1 MIARIIEHSARNKFI
16 VFLMVVFAL
25 AWGYWALTHMP
36 LDALPDLSDTQV
48 IIYTEWAG
56 RSPDLVEDQITYPIT
71 STLLAAPKVQA
82 VRGFSFLGSSFIYVI
97 FDEGTDI
104 YWARS
109 RILEYIQAVR
119 NKLPADVN
127 PILGPDATS
136 LGWGFEYAVVDENH
150 TLDLAQLRSIQDW
163 NLKLALESVPGV
175 SQVASV
181 GGFVKQYQITV
192 DPNRLLGYN
201 IPITKV
207 MEAVR
212 RSNLDVEGRVLEFS
226 GAEYMVRG
234 RGYIKRPQDLE
245 TIAVGTDGAGTPIY
259 LRDVAN
265 VQLGPEIR
273 RGVADLDGKGEVTG
287 GIVIVRFG
295 ENVLNVID
303 RVKEKIRTD
312 IAPSLPPGVKIV
324 TTYDRSD
331 LIRRSVATLKDEI
344 VKLAIAVSVVCII
357 FLFHLPSALVVI
369 LTLPVAIIMSFILMY
384 YLGVTS
390 NVMSLAGI
398 AIAIG
403 AMVDASII
411 MVENAHKKLEE
422 WEEAKRLTG
431 EGRGE
436 RGANGRNCGD
446 TPPNADGREEC
457 PRSKLAQ
464 TELAA
469 MSRVDVIIEAAKEVG
484 PSLFFSLLVIT
495 VGFLPVFTLQG
506 QAGRLFK
513 PLAYTKTFA
522 MLFSSFL
529 AVTLTPVLMTL
540 FVRGRIR
547 PEEKNP
553 VSRLLHWTYEP
564 VARLAL
570 RFKWAVLIGAFLI
583 LIVSVYPFTKLGSE
597 FMPPLYEGT
606 LFYMPVTSPGAS
618 ISVATDTLQLQDK
631 LLKTIPE
638 VESVFGK
645 AGRADTATDPA
656 PLDMFET
663 VINLKPENPTGFDR
677 LLARLRIKPL
687 PPSYWREGMTVEKLK
702 DEMNDTLSIPGVSN
716 SFTMPIKARL
726 DMLSTGIRTPVGIKI
741 LGSNLNEIEKIG
753 VAIEQRLKGIS
764 GIRSVYAERV
774 TTGYYVD
781 ININREAAARYG
793 LNVEDIQDVIQS
805 AIGGM
810 NLTTTVE
817 GRERYPV
824 NLRYARE
831 LRGDI
836 EQLKRVLVPLSGM
849 GANEPATPPGGMS
862 SGSVG
867 ISTLG
872 SPTSGR
878 QSQRV
883 PLEQLA
889 DIKVVRGPMSVK
901 SEEGLLTAYVYV
913 DFSGRDVGGFVD
925 EAKAKVASLT
935 IPEGY
940 RLEWSGEYEYLVKT
954 HQRLKLVI
962 PLTLLI
968 IFVLIYFNTRSVT
981 KTVIVLLA
989 VPFSLVGS
997 FWLLCLLG
1005 YNMSIAVWVGIIA
1018 LAGLD
1023 AETGVVMLLYLD
1035 LAHDK
1040 WKREGRLAGIRDLK
1054 DSVMFGAVKRIR
1066 PKIMTVGVILAGLIP
1081 VMFSHGAG
1089 SDIMKRIA
1097 APMVGGVIT
1106 STILE
1111 LIIYPAIYMLW
1122 KGREF
1127 QTRTTVTGR

>member
-1 MIARIIEHSARNKFI
+1 MIAKIIEYSARNKFI
-16 VFLMVVFAL
+16 VFLMIFFAL
-25 AWGYWALTHMP
+25 AWGWWALKNMP

-71 STLLAAPKVQA
+71 STLLAAPRVQA

-119 NKLPADVN
+119 NKLPSDVN
-127 PILGPDATS
+127 PVLGPDATS
-136 LGWGFEYAVVDENH
+136 LGWGFEYALVDERGTH
-150 TLDLAQLRSIQDW
+150 DLAQLRSLQDW

-181 GGFVKQYQITV
+181 GGFVKQYQITI

-226 GAEYMVRG
+226 GIEYMVRG
-234 RGYIKRPQDLE
+234 RGYIKRIQDIE
-245 TIAVGTDGAGTPIY
+245 QIPVGINGTGTPVY
-259 LRDVAN
+259 LKDVAN
-265 VQLGPEIR
+265 IQLGPEIR
-273 RGVADLDGKGEVTG
+273 RGVAELNGKGEVAG

-295 ENVLNVID
+295 ENVLNVIE
-303 RVKEKIRTD
+303 RVKTKIRTD
-312 IAPSLPPGVKIV
+312 IAPSLPQGVKIV
-324 TTYDRSD
+324 VTYDRSD
-331 LIRRSVATLKDEI
+331 LIRRSVATLKEEI
-344 VKLAIAVSVVCII
+344 FKLAIAVSVVCFV
-357 FLFHLPSALVVI
+357 FLLHLPSALVVI

-384 YLGVTS
+384 YMKVTS
-390 NVMSLAGI
+390 NVMSLSGI

-422 WEEAKRLTG
+422 WEAH
-431 EGRGE
+431 GRPG
-436 RGANGRNCGD
+436 
-446 TPPNADGREEC
+446 
-457 PRSKLAQ
+457 
-464 TELAA
+464 
-469 MSRVDVIIEAAKEVG
+469 SRVNVIIEAAKEVG

-495 VGFLPVFTLQG
+495 VGFLPVFTLQA

-540 FVRGRIR
+540 FIRGKIR

-553 VSRLLHWTYEP
+553 VSRFLHWIYEP
-564 VARLAL
+564 VAPFAL
-570 RFKWAVLIGAFLI
+570 RFKRLVIILAAIVLII
-583 LIVSVYPFTKLGSE
+583 SIYPFTRLGSE
-597 FMPPLYEGT
+597 FMPPLYEGS
-606 LFYMPVTSPGAS
+606 LFYMPVTAPAAS
-618 ISVATDTLQLQDK
+618 ISVATDLLKLQDT
-631 LLKTIPE
+631 LLKQIPE

-645 AGRADTATDPA
+645 AGRAETATDPA
-656 PLDMFET
+656 PLEMFET
-663 VINLKPENPTGFDR
+663 VINLKPES
-677 LLARLRIKPL
+677 K
-687 PPSYWREGMTVEKLK
+687 WRAGMTVEKLK
-702 DEMNDTLSIPGVSN
+702 DEMNDILTIPGVAN
-716 SFTMPIKARL
+716 SFTMPIKARI
-726 DMLSTGIRTPVGIKI
+726 DMLATGIRTPVGIKV
-741 LGSNLNEIEKIG
+741 LGPNIDEIERIG
-753 VAIEQRLKGIS
+753 LAIEHHLKQIS
-764 GIRSVYAERV
+764 GVRSVYAERV
-774 TTGYYVD
+774 TTGYFLD
-781 ININREAAARYG
+781 IDVRREEAARYG
-793 LNVEDIQDVIQS
+793 LNIEDVQDVVQS

-810 NLTTTVE
+810 NITTTIE

-824 NLRYARE
+824 NVRYARE

-836 EQLKRVLVPLSGM
+836 EQLKRVLVPIGGM
-849 GANEPATPPGGMS
+849 NFVVASTPTSTAMS
-862 SGSVG
+862 SGG
-867 ISTLG
+867 
-872 SPTSGR
+872 TSSNATFTGNNPKL
-878 QSQRV
+878 SSV
-883 PLEQLA
+883 PLAQLA
-889 DIKVVRGPMSVK
+889 DIKVVRGPTSIK
-901 SEEGLLTAYVYV
+901 SEEGLLSAYVFV

-925 EAKAKVASLT
+925 EAKKSVASLK
-935 IPEGY
+935 IPESY
-940 RLEWSGEYEYLVKT
+940 RLQWSGEYEYLVNT

-968 IFVLIYFNTRSVT
+968 IFVLIYFNTKSVV
-981 KTVIVLLA
+981 KTAIVLLA
-989 VPFSLVGS
+989 IPFSLVGS
-997 FWLLCLLG
+997 FWFLYLLG

-1023 AETGVVMLLYLD
+1023 AETGVIMLLYLE
-1035 LAHDK
+1035 LAHDQ
-1040 WKREGRLAGIRDLK
+1040 WKREGKLTNVQGLK
-1054 DSVMFGAVKRIR
+1054 DAIMHGAVKRIR
-1066 PKIMTVGVILAGLIP
+1066 PKIMTVSVILAGLIP

-1111 LIIYPAIYMLW
+1111 LIIYPAIFKLW
-1122 KGREF
+1122 KQREF
-1127 QTRTTVTGR
+1127 NTIQKG